1 MVTPGK
7 KMTEELKTGLQAAQ
21 LWEGKNFCGR
31 EQLLGQYWAK
41 KNQVLPSS
49 GAKTDRR
56 RQKPQGTCVFLFQV
70 PLLIYDLFAEH
81 IQQE

>member
-1 MVTPGK
+1 
-7 KMTEELKTGLQAAQ
+7 MTEELKIGLQAAQ

-56 RQKPQGTCVFLFQV
+56 SRNPSAPASFFSRFLTE
-70 PLLIYDLFAEH
+70 IYLKAAHPSAGLRGALEDK
-81 IQQE
+81 